1 MAGQCSTGA
10 LYFAPAIRRA
20 SSFPSPSSRT
30 PIPSHPLSSSRSC
43 RLPPPGPPSQARTL
57 NHCHQSCQLKPPLF
71 QEVSRMAGRQAR
83 TTNVVMGGTATEYGD
98 DWLELDKKVNTY
110 PSLRDFTA
118 IGLGGEDFAVA
129 MVLAVQSVLPKDV
142 PELQVVTRESA
153 TGRYISVKIGPVRMD
168 SSEQSSDYV
177 FKWMAERHESKV
189 ERIMLEHKIAAT
201 KHRMLEEM
209 KQNQAQ

>member
-1 MAGQCSTGA
+1 MFHWSSV
-10 LYFAPAIRRA
+10 FRA
-20 SSFPSPSSRT
+20 NHSARFFVPLPFLPHTNSFPP
-30 PIPSHPLSSSRSC
+30 PLLFPLMSSSAPRSPTVK
-43 RLPPPGPPSQARTL
+43 RSGPFISWRRIV
-57 NHCHQSCQLKPPLF
+57 F
-71 QEVSRMAGRQAR
+71 REVSRMAGRQAR

-118 IGLGGEDFAVA
+118 IGSGGEDFAVA

-168 SSEQSSDYV
+168 SSEQV
-177 FKWMAERHESKV
+177 RFEGLKG
-189 ERIMLEHKIAAT
+189 
-201 KHRMLEEM
+201 
-209 KQNQAQ
+209 

>member
-1 MAGQCSTGA
+1 MCS
-10 LYFAPAIRRA
+10 LKQSVVVPPWLLPSLKSPP
-20 SSFPSPSSRT
+20 SSFLSPTPSPT
-30 PIPSHPLSSSRSC
+30 SRSSPPSSH
-43 RLPPPGPPSQARTL
+43 RSLPFFPPLPPPGTTSAA
-57 NHCHQSCQLKPPLF
+57 
-71 QEVSRMAGRQAR
+71 EVSRMAGRQAR

-118 IGLGGEDFAVA
+118 IGSGGEDFAVA

-168 SSEQSSDYV
+168 SSEQV
-177 FKWMAERHESKV
+177 RFEGLKG
-189 ERIMLEHKIAAT
+189 
-201 KHRMLEEM
+201 
-209 KQNQAQ
+209 